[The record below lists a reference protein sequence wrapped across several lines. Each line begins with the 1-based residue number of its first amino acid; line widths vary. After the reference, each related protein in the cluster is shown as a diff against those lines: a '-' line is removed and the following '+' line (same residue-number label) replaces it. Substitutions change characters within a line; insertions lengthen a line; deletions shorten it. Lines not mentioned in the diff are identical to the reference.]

1 MIDNMVH
8 LGHNVRIVKNV
19 IAAMTGISG
28 STSIVDNVML
38 GGQVGISG
46 HIKIKYKSCS

>member
-8 LGHNVRIVKNV
+8 LGHNVRIGKKCI

-28 STSIVDNVML
+28 STSIGDNVMED
-38 GGQVGISG
+38 
-46 HIKIKYKSCS
+46 K